1 MPETTM
7 RLTNTLRLM
16 LLTSLASTAL
26 IGQALALDAQAF
38 VDRVAKVYE
47 KAGYELSFGP
57 ARMEGDSIVVDGVTV
72 AIAGVEEEPVKFDT
86 EITFSGVSEAADGSY
101 RAASVTIPDIDTT
114 IEDEEEGA
122 TIGVTVSDIRAD
134 GLYLPAPEALTP
146 VAMMQTAA
154 AMSSGP
160 VSITRDGV
168 EIFSIESTRFAAEFA
183 PDQTSAVLESVDTVF
198 AMNGISVDLTTMSE
212 EDPDTAAVI
221 EQLGLLTVNGAI
233 TQKASWTLSDGRV
246 VVDEFLFDFDQ
257 VGALNFTS
265 EFTGFTPALL
275 EQLEALQQQAMAAG
289 EMSDEQQQALMMS
302 SMAAMQGV
310 NIVKASVRYDDASL
324 ASNLLD
330 FFASESGAS
339 RADFAAGIK
348 AMLPS
353 ILAETGVPALADLA
367 VPALSAFLDDP
378 RSIELKV
385 APPSPVSLLVMM
397 AAAAN
402 PAGLITALGL
412 SLEANSPAQ

>member
-1 MPETTM
+1 M
-7 RLTNTLRLM
+7 RFTHTLRLM
-16 LLTSLASTAL
+16 LLGSLASTAM
-26 IGQALALDAQAF
+26 IGQAMALDAQAF
-38 VDRVAKVYE
+38 VERVAEIYK

-57 ARMEGDSIVVDGVTV
+57 AQLQGDNVIVDGVTV
-72 AIAGVEEEPVKFDT
+72 GIIGLGEEPMEFDT

-101 RAASVTIPDIDTT
+101 QAASVTIPDIDTT
-114 IEDEEEGA
+114 IEDDEEGA
-122 TIGVTVSDIRAD
+122 TMGVTVSDLRAD
-134 GLYLPAPEALTP
+134 GLYLPAPGAVTP
-146 VAMMQTAA
+146 AVMMQLVA

-160 VSITRDGV
+160 VSITRNGV
-168 EIFSIESTRFAAEFA
+168 EIFSIDSTRFTAEFG
-183 PDQTSAVLESVDTVF
+183 PSQTSAALESIDTVF
-198 AMNGISVDLTTMSE
+198 AMTGIKVDLTTMSE

-221 EQLGLLTVNGAI
+221 EQLGLLTVDGAI
-233 TQKASWTLSDGRV
+233 TQTATWTLSDGRI
-246 VVDEFLFDFDQ
+246 VVDEFLFDFDK

-275 EQLEALQQQAMAAG
+275 EQLEAM
-289 EMSDEQQQALMMS
+289 QQQALAAGDMSEEQAQAMMMS

-324 ASNLLD
+324 AGNLLD

-339 RADFAAGIK
+339 RADFVAGLK
-348 AMLPS
+348 AMLPA
-353 ILAETGVPALADLA
+353 ILAETGVPALTDLA
-367 VPALSAFLDDP
+367 MPALSAFLDNP
-378 RSIELKV
+378 QSIELKV

-412 SLEANSPAQ
+412 SLEANTPAQ

>member
-1 MPETTM
+1 M

>member
-1 MPETTM
+1 M

-57 ARMEGDSIVVDGVTV
+57 ARMDGDSIVVDGVTV
-72 AIAGVEEEPVKFDT
+72 AIAGVAEEPVKFDT

-114 IEDEEEGA
+114 VEDEEEGA

-134 GLYLPAPEALTP
+134 GLYLPAPDALTP

-160 VSITRDGV
+160 VSITRNGV

-183 PDQTSAVLESVDTVF
+183 PDQTSAALESVDTVF

-246 VVDEFLFDFDQ
+246 VVDEFLFDFDE

-339 RADFAAGIK
+339 RADFVAGIK